1 MKPRNG
7 RTGGARRSAPLSQE
21 TIVSAAL
28 RILDSEGPQWLTMR
42 RLAREL
48 CITPMALYHHVRDRH
63 ELLLLLVAT
72 RSRGRARPALPE
84 DPRERLLAAAQ
95 LLHDVLA
102 QYPFLNEILASPD
115 LLAVS
120 ALWIMEALL
129 DAAVEC
135 GLTPE
140 EAAQAHQA
148 IWHFT
153 VGVLLIRTTSRRHHA
168 ELNRPTERE
177 QVFATLSPAAFPR
190 VTSLADRWSA
200 LTARDTHREALEDIV
215 EGLLGGRPAH
225 PGEHT

>member
-7 RTGGARRSAPLSQE
+7 RRGGARQSAPLSQE
-21 TIVSAAL
+21 TIVTAAL
-28 RILDSEGPQWLTMR
+28 HILDSEGPQQLSMR

-48 CITPMALYHHVRDRH
+48 SITPMALYHHVRDRH
-63 ELLLLLVAT
+63 ELLLLLVAS
-72 RSRGRARPALPE
+72 RSRGRDRPVLPE

-102 QYPFLNEILASPD
+102 QYPFLHEILASPD

-120 ALWIMEALL
+120 ALWVMEALL

-135 GLTPE
+135 GLPLE

-153 VGVLLIRTTSRRHHA
+153 VGVLLIRTTSHQHHA
-168 ELNRPTERE
+168 ELTRPTQRERA
-177 QVFATLSPAAFPR
+177 FATLSPADFPH
-190 VTSLADRWSA
+190 VTSLADRWSS

-225 PGEHT
+225 PGEHA

>member
-7 RTGGARRSAPLSQE
+7 RGDGGRRSAPLSQD
-21 TIVSAAL
+21 TIVTAAL
-28 RILDSEGPQWLTMR
+28 HILDSEGPRHLSMR

-48 CITPMALYHHVRDRH
+48 AITPMALYHHVRDRH
-63 ELLLLLVAT
+63 ELLLLLVAA
-72 RSRGRARPALPE
+72 RSRDRTWPDLPE
-84 DPRERLLAAAQ
+84 EPRERLVAAAQ

-120 ALWIMEALL
+120 SLWVMEALL

-153 VGVLLIRTTSRRHHA
+153 VGRLLIRTTSRRHHA
-168 ELNRPTERE
+168 ELTRPTERE
-177 QVFATLSPAAFPR
+177 QVFATLSPEDFPR
-190 VTSLADRWSA
+190 VTSLADRWST
-200 LTARDTHREALEDIV
+200 LIARDTHREALSDIV
-215 EGLLGGRPAH
+215 EGLLGGHAAH
-225 PGEHT
+225 PGEHA

>member
-7 RTGGARRSAPLSQE
+7 RKGGARQSAPLSQE
-21 TIVSAAL
+21 AIVTAAL
-28 RILDSEGPQWLTMR
+28 HILDSEGPQRLSMR
-42 RLAREL
+42 RLAKEL
-48 CITPMALYHHVRDRH
+48 SITPMALYHHVRDRH
-63 ELLLLLVAT
+63 ELLLLLVAH
-72 RSRGRARPALPE
+72 RSRSHARPVLPE

-120 ALWIMEALL
+120 ALWVMEALL

-135 GLTPE
+135 GLTLE

-168 ELNRPTERE
+168 ELTRPTRRE
-177 QVFATLSPAAFPR
+177 QAFATLSSDAFPR
-190 VTSLADRWSA
+190 LTSLADRWSS

-215 EGLLGGRPAH
+215 EGLLGGRPTH
-225 PGEHT
+225 PGEHA

>member
-7 RTGGARRSAPLSQE
+7 RRGGARQSAPLSQE
-21 TIVSAAL
+21 TIVAAAL
-28 RILDSEGPQWLTMR
+28 HILDSEGPQQLSMR

-48 CITPMALYHHVRDRH
+48 SITPMALYHHVRDRH
-63 ELLLLLVAT
+63 ELLLLLVAS
-72 RSRGRARPALPE
+72 RSRGHDRPILPE

-102 QYPFLNEILASPD
+102 RYPFLHEILASPD

-120 ALWIMEALL
+120 ALWVMEALL

-135 GLTPE
+135 GLPLE

-148 IWHFT
+148 IWHYT
-153 VGVLLIRTTSRRHHA
+153 VGVLLIRTTSHQHHA
-168 ELNRPTERE
+168 ELTRPTQRERA
-177 QVFATLSPAAFPR
+177 FATLSPDDFPR
-190 VTSLADRWSA
+190 VTSLADRWSS

-215 EGLLGGRPAH
+215 EGLLRGRPAH
-225 PGEHT
+225 PGEHA

>member
-7 RTGGARRSAPLSQE
+7 RRGGARRSSPLSQE
-21 TIVSAAL
+21 TIVAAAL
-28 RILDSEGPQWLTMR
+28 RILDSEGPQQLSMR

-48 CITPMALYHHVRDRH
+48 SITPMALYHHVRDRH
-63 ELLLLLVAT
+63 ELLLLLVAS
-72 RSRGRARPALPE
+72 RSQGRARPVLPE

-120 ALWIMEALL
+120 ALWVMEALL

-135 GLTPE
+135 GLTLE

-148 IWHFT
+148 LWHFT
-153 VGVLLIRTTSRRHHA
+153 VGVLLIRTTSRQHHA
-168 ELNRPTERE
+168 ELTRPTERE

>member
-7 RTGGARRSAPLSQE
+7 RRGGARRSTPLSQE
-21 TIVSAAL
+21 TIVEAAL
-28 RILDSEGPQWLTMR
+28 RILDSEGPRQLSMR
-42 RLAREL
+42 RLAKEL
-48 CITPMALYHHVRDRH
+48 SITPMALYHHVRDRH
-63 ELLLLLVAT
+63 ELLLLLVAS
-72 RSRGRARPALPE
+72 RSQGHARPVLPE

-120 ALWIMEALL
+120 ALWVMEALL
-129 DAAVEC
+129 DAAVQC

-153 VGVLLIRTTSRRHHA
+153 VGVLLIRTTSRQHHA
-168 ELNRPTERE
+168 ELTRPTQRE
-177 QVFATLSPAAFPR
+177 QIFATLPPDGFPR
-190 VTSLADRWSA
+190 MTALAGRWSA

-215 EGLLGGRPAH
+215 EGLLAGRAAH